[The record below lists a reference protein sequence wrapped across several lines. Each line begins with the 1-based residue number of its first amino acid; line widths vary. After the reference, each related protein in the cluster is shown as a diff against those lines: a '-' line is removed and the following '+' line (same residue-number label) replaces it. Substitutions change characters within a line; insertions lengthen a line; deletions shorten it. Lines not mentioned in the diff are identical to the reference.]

1 MNLTLLVAA
10 ALVVVVCAIH
20 SVLGER
26 VLLIPLSKRDD
37 LPQFLGDRDYAK
49 KTLRFVWHVTSVFGL
64 GFAAMLVALA
74 APGPPDSRTLLRIIA
89 VTVGVS
95 GLVALVVSRGR
106 HPSWIAFLLIAAL
119 VWFGQGLR

>member
-1 MNLTLLVAA
+1 MNLTLLAAA
-10 ALVVVVCAIH
+10 ALVVVVCAVH

-49 KTLRFVWHVTSVFGL
+49 KTLRFVWHVATVFGL
-64 GFAAMLVALA
+64 GFAALLLLLA
-74 APGPPDSRTLLRIIA
+74 APAAPDRRLLLRVIA

-95 GLVALVVSRGR
+95 GIVALIVSRGR
-106 HPSWIAFLLIAAL
+106 HPSWIAFLVIAAL
-119 VWFGQGLR
+119 VWFG